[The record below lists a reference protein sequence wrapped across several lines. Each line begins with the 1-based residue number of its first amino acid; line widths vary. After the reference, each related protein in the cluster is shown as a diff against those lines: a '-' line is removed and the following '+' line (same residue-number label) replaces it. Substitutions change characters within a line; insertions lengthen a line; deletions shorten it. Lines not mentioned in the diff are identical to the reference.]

1 MPPKK
6 TTTIKKRNQQ
16 KPLEDIQYGDV
27 FQPINVVPRLNVGRV
42 VKVNKNPSQPTEIL
56 SSKKGDVKVININPV
71 LGRNRATSMQQIQVA
86 QSGAQTQRTQTAQM
100 GLQARPQ
107 TKQASSSVFTP
118 LVIRKPQTAQASSS
132 VNTPFIKRKPQTRQS
147 AAQTQRKPS
156 KTLDNITVSVP
167 FLSRGQ
173 SSVVN
178 SGVQTQRKQTAQMG
192 MQARPQTGQMGMY
205 AGPQTAQ
212 MGMYAGPQT
221 AQMGMQTQSP
231 AMVSMG
237 TMMVQQQEQ
246 AKPQPTVMESIGN
259 LFGYN
264 KPQEAELVNDFVY
277 YGYEEDP
284 RYYKKILNEYGVTY
298 LRSFAKQY
306 GFKGYSTADK
316 KELVKML
323 VAYFAGRQEMVFNN
337 RNCLGMKE
345 LKNDYTL
352 QELRKAASKLKLKAY
367 SNLSKND
374 LCQVLHY
381 YDNMHNQATE
391 KTRNFLNK
399 IYEKKKLL

>member
-6 TTTIKKRNQQ
+6 TTTIKKRSQQ
-16 KPLEDIQYGDV
+16 IPFENVQYGDIQP
-27 FQPINVVPRLNVGRV
+27 FQPLPVVLNFGH
-42 VKVNKNPSQPTEIL
+42 
-56 SSKKGDVKVININPV
+56 
-71 LGRNRATSMQQIQVA
+71 NRK
-86 QSGAQTQRTQTAQM
+86 
-100 GLQARPQ
+100 Q
-107 TKQASSSVFTP
+107 TK
-118 LVIRKPQTAQASSS
+118 QASSS
-132 VNTPFIKRKPQTRQS
+132 VNTPFIMRKPKTAQS
-147 AAQTQRKPS
+147 GA
-156 KTLDNITVSVP
+156 
-167 FLSRGQ
+167 
-173 SSVVN
+173 
-178 SGVQTQRKQTAQMG
+178 QTQRKQTKQASSSVNTPFIMRKPKTAQVG
-192 MQARPQTGQMGMY
+192 LQARPQTAQSSMYAGPQGMADAWALAVPSTKQKGLTADIKPKTKVKGIDATVRTKNKEITAKPSVTYQRTGPDTPIPQFTQSSMYARPQTAQVGLQARPQTTQSSMY

-212 MGMYAGPQT
+212 MGL
-221 AQMGMQTQSP
+221 QTQVQQRP

-246 AKPQPTVMESIGN
+246 ANPQPTIMESIGS

-264 KPQEAELVNDFVY
+264 KAQEAEVVNDFVY

-284 RYYKKILNEYGVTY
+284 KYYKKVLNKYGVTY

-323 VAYFAGRQEMVFNN
+323 AALFAGRQEMDFNN
-337 RNCLGMKE
+337 RNCLGKKE

-374 LCQVLHY
+374 LCQILHY
-381 YDNMHNQATE
+381 YDNVHSQATE
-391 KTRNFLNK
+391 KTRKFLNK
-399 IYEKKKLL
+399 IYEKKILL

>member
-1 MPPKK
+1 MGMFAGPEGMKDAWALADPVTKQKGIITDNKPKTK
-6 TTTIKKRNQQ
+6 VKGIDAKVRTKNKEITAKPSVTYKRTG
-16 KPLEDIQYGDV
+16 PDT
-27 FQPINVVPRLNVGRV
+27 PIP
-42 VKVNKNPSQPTEIL
+42 QFT
-56 SSKKGDVKVININPV
+56 
-71 LGRNRATSMQQIQVA
+71 
-86 QSGAQTQRTQTAQM
+86 QSGMYA
-100 GLQARPQ
+100 GP
-107 TKQASSSVFTP
+107 
-118 LVIRKPQTAQASSS
+118 
-132 VNTPFIKRKPQTRQS
+132 
-147 AAQTQRKPS
+147 
-156 KTLDNITVSVP
+156 
-167 FLSRGQ
+167 
-173 SSVVN
+173 
-178 SGVQTQRKQTAQMG
+178 QTAQMG
-192 MQARPQTGQMGMY
+192 MQARPQTAQMGMF

-221 AQMGMQTQSP
+221 AQMGMQTQVQQRP

-237 TMMVQQQEQ
+237 TMMVQQPEQ
-246 AKPQPTVMESIGN
+246 AKPQPSIMESIGN
-259 LFGYN
+259 LFGFN
-264 KPQEAELVNDFVY
+264 KPQEAEVVNDFVY

-284 RYYKKILNEYGVTY
+284 KYYKKVLNEYGVTY
-298 LRSFAKQY
+298 LRSFAKHY

-337 RNCLGMKE
+337 RNCLGIKE

-381 YDNMHNQATE
+381 YDNVHNQATE
-391 KTRNFLNK
+391 KTRKFLNK